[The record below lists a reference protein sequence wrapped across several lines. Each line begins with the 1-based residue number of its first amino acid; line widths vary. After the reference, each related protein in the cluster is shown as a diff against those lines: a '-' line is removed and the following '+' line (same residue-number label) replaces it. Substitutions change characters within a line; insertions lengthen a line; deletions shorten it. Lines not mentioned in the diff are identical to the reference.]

1 MVAFATDRCRSGGIL
16 MAYQKLK
23 TTLTLTVILLVGSRL
38 AISEDEPSKIERV
51 SVAIRKAVPLLESA
65 AAGSASEKR
74 CFTCHSQALP
84 VFALTEVRNRG
95 FKIDQEVLASQL
107 KHTAAHLK
115 RGLKGYREGR
125 GQGGRIMTAGYALWT
140 LEAGDREPDETTD
153 AVSHYL
159 LEFQKDD
166 KRWHQGSSRPPS
178 AGSDFANTYLALRAL
193 RHFATEDQQ
202 TAMDARIADVGEWL
216 LVTQAKDTEDRV
228 FRFRALPYVEAKQD
242 QIAAERNKLISQQQE
257 DGGWSQKPEMSS
269 DAYATGTVLT
279 ALLRDGVDTTDPV
292 VVRGVTYLLDSQL
305 DDGSWHVVTR
315 AKPFQPY
322 FETGFPHKKDQF
334 ISTAATGWATIA
346 LALTLPETDSAATK
360 AN

>member
-1 MVAFATDRCRSGGIL
+1 MT
-16 MAYQKLK
+16 YQNFQA
-23 TTLTLTVILLVGSRL
+23 TLTLAVILFAGSRL
-38 AISEDEPSKIERV
+38 SIAEDETSKVDRV
-51 SVAIRKAVPLLESA
+51 SVAIRKAIPLLELA
-65 AAGSASEKR
+65 AAGSAKEKR

-84 VFALTEVRNRG
+84 VFALAEAQTRG
-95 FKIDQEVLASQL
+95 FKIKQEVVASQL

-125 GQGGRIMTAGYALWT
+125 GQGGRVMTAGYALWT
-140 LEAGDREPDETTD
+140 LEAGDWAPDETTA

-202 TAMDARIADVGEWL
+202 TAKEARVTDVGEWL
-216 LVTQAKDTEDRV
+216 LATPAKDTEDRV
-228 FRFRALPYVEAKQD
+228 FRFRALSYVASGDE
-242 QIAAERNKLISQQQE
+242 QIAAERKELIAQQQA
-257 DGGWSQKPEMSS
+257 DGGWSQKNDMAS
-269 DAYATGTVLT
+269 DAYATGTVLA
-279 ALLRDGVDTTDPV
+279 ALLRDGVSSTDPV
-292 VVRGVTYLLDSQL
+292 IERGVTYLLESQIE
-305 DDGSWHVVTR
+305 DGSWHVKTR

-346 LALTLPETDSAATK
+346 LALTLPESEPASPDVE
-360 AN
+360 